1 MFTEQ
6 KTQYFPHIESRIGIN
21 NRKFILFAL
30 MLFLFTEFTIAN
42 LMFTVNGYFSFFSFI
57 FVSAACLFCVLSA
70 EPSEKYVFTQLGLV
84 LTVCADFFLV
94 LLPVQQRLPGMI
106 FFSAAQLMYFFM
118 VYSTDD
124 NAKRRKV
131 HLIVRISASVAAVL
145 LTLAVLGPAADAV
158 AVVSMFYYANLL
170 LNVVFSFINFKK
182 HGIFA
187 IALLIFILSD
197 TIIGFN
203 NLEKYLFVSRRSL
216 AYYISN
222 SEFDLTYVLYL
233 PSQIL
238 LAISLIPQKLKKLG
252 NNDIEE

>member
-1 MFTEQ
+1 MTAE
-6 KTQYFPHIESRIGIN
+6 KTQCFPHIKKPFAIVN
-21 NRKFILFAL
+21 NRKFIISAL
-30 MLFLFTEFTIAN
+30 AVFLALEFIIAN
-42 LMFTVNGYFSFFSFI
+42 LMFTVGGYFSFFSFI
-57 FVSAACLFCVLSA
+57 FVVFACLFCALSA
-70 EPSEKYVFTQLGLV
+70 EPSEKYIFTQLGLI

-94 LLPVQQRLPGMI
+94 LIPEQQRLPGMI

-124 NAKRRKV
+124 NAARRKV
-131 HLIVRISASVAAVL
+131 HLVLRTVASVLAVV
-145 LTLAVLGPAADAV
+145 LTLAVLGPAADGV
-158 AVVSMFYYANLL
+158 ALVSMFYYANLL
-170 LNVVFSFINFKK
+170 INVVFSFINFKK

-216 AYYISN
+216 AYYIAN

-252 NNDIEE
+252 NNEK